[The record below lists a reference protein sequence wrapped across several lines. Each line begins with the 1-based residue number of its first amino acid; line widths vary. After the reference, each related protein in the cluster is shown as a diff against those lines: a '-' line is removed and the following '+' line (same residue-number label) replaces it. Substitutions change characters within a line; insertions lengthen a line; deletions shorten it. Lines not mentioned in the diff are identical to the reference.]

1 VALLRTLPAG
11 KIYMTISIDL
21 ARQPSHLK
29 EAVFERL
36 TPLILVSP
44 VVVTTLVFVYVFII
58 LTVLISLSTWS
69 PVNLGGGFA
78 SPLMKNYTALFSSG
92 RFQADL
98 RNTVVFTTMFLFG
111 SVGLGLILAL
121 LVDRQIRGRGVF
133 RAIFLFP
140 YALSFIVTGVA
151 WRWLFNPESGV
162 NTLIDSAGLNTLLSH
177 LGISPLKPAW
187 LTDPTVWPPLN
198 DRLAEIFPSA
208 ASLQIDIGVPL
219 ALIGVAIAASWQLSG
234 FAMATFLAGLATI
247 PEDIREAAKID
258 NASGWTHFRKITWPM
273 LAPFTVVNLI
283 ILGHVS
289 LKIFDLVFAMSGPGP
304 GFATDVPGIFVFEMT
319 FRALRYGLGAAGSVI
334 MLLMVA
340 TIVVPYLFQ
349 NARKNI

>member
-1 VALLRTLPAG
+1 MSTVNEASDAATRTSGGVL
-11 KIYMTISIDL
+11 
-21 ARQPSHLK
+21 
-29 EAVFERL
+29 ERL
-36 TPLILVSP
+36 TPLLLISP
-44 VVVTTLVFVYVFII
+44 VIVTTLVFVYVFII

-78 SPLMKNYTALFSSG
+78 SPLTKNYAALFSSG

-98 RNTVVFTTMFLFG
+98 RNTVVFTTILLFG
-111 SVGLGLILAL
+111 SVGLGLVLAL
-121 LVDRQIRGRGVF
+121 LVDQQIRGRGVF
-133 RAIFLFP
+133 RSIFLFP

-162 NTLIDSAGLNTLLSH
+162 NVLIDA
-177 LGISPLKPAW
+177 LGINTVLEHVGLGPIKPAW

-198 DRLAEIFPSA
+198 DKLTAIFPSA
-208 ASLQIDIGVPL
+208 ASLQFDIGVPL

-247 PEDIREAAKID
+247 PDHIREAAKID
-258 NASGWTHFRKITWPM
+258 NASGWTYFRKITWPM
-273 LAPFTVVNLI
+273 LAPFTVVNLV

-319 FRALRYGLGAAGSVI
+319 FRALRYGLGAAGSVV
-334 MLLMVA
+334 MLAMVA
-340 TIVVPYLFQ
+340 VVIVPYLIR
-349 NARKNI
+349 NARENA

>member
-1 VALLRTLPAG
+1 
-11 KIYMTISIDL
+11 MTIAAEAPHPASH
-21 ARQPSHLK
+21 ARS
-29 EAVFERL
+29 AVFERL
-36 TPLILVSP
+36 MPLILISP
-44 VVVTTLVFVYVFII
+44 VVATTLVFVYAFIV

-69 PVNLGGGFA
+69 PINLGGGFA
-78 SPLMKNYTALFSSG
+78 SPLTKNYAALFSSG

-98 RNTVVFTTMFLFG
+98 RNTLVFTTLFLFG

-121 LVDRQIRGRGVF
+121 LVDRRIRGGGLF
-133 RAIFLFP
+133 RSIFLFP

-162 NTLIDSAGLNTLLSH
+162 NALIDGLGVNALLSNFG
-177 LGISPLKPAW
+177 LGPVKPSW

-198 DRLAEIFPSA
+198 DRLAQIFPSA
-208 ASLQIDIGVPL
+208 ASLQIDLGVPL
-219 ALIGVAIAASWQLSG
+219 AIIGVAIAASWQLSG

-247 PEDIREAAKID
+247 PEHIREAAKID
-258 NASGWTHFRKITWPM
+258 NASDWTHFRKITWPM

-304 GFATDVPGIFVFEMT
+304 GFATDVPGIFVFETT
-319 FRALRYGLGAAGSVI
+319 FRALRYGLGAAASVV
-334 MLLMVA
+334 MLIMVA
-340 TIVVPYLFQ
+340 AVVVPYLVRSARE
-349 NARKNI
+349 NA

>member
-1 VALLRTLPAG
+1 MSIAMNASHPAPRTREGILERIAPFLL
-11 KIYMTISIDL
+11 I
-21 ARQPSHLK
+21 
-29 EAVFERL
+29 
-36 TPLILVSP
+36 SP
-44 VVVTTLVFVYVFII
+44 VVATTLIFVYVFII

-78 SPLMKNYTALFSSG
+78 SPLTKNYADLFSNG

-98 RNTVVFTTMFLFG
+98 RNTVVFTAIFLLG
-111 SVGLGLILAL
+111 SVGLGLALAL
-121 LVDRQIRGRGVF
+121 LVDRQFRGRGIF
-133 RAIFLFP
+133 RTIFLFP

-162 NTLIDSAGLNTLLSH
+162 NSLFESLGLNAMLSVFG
-177 LGISPLKPAW
+177 LGPLKPAW

-198 DRLAEIFPSA
+198 DQIAAIFPA
-208 ASLQIDIGVPL
+208 AANLQFDIGVPL
-219 ALIGVAIAASWQLSG
+219 ALIGVALAASWQLSG

-247 PEDIREAAKID
+247 PEHIREAAKID
-258 NASGWTHFRKITWPM
+258 NASGWTYFRKVTWPM
-273 LAPFTVVNLI
+273 LAPFTVVNLV

-319 FRALRYGLGAAGSVI
+319 FRALRYGLGAAASVV

-340 TIVVPYLFQ
+340 AVIVPYLIR
-349 NARKNI
+349 NARENA

>member
-1 VALLRTLPAG
+1 MSLAIEAEAPATRSREG
-11 KIYMTISIDL
+11 
-21 ARQPSHLK
+21 
-29 EAVFERL
+29 VFERL
-36 TPLILVSP
+36 SPMLLISP
-44 VVVTTLVFVYVFII
+44 VIVTTLVFVYVFIV

-78 SPLMKNYTALFSSG
+78 TPLMKNYSALFSSG

-98 RNTVVFTTMFLFG
+98 RNTVVFTTLFLVG
-111 SVGLGLILAL
+111 SVGLGLVLAL

-162 NTLIDSAGLNTLLSH
+162 NALLDSLGINTLLSYI
-177 LGISPLKPAW
+177 GIAPLKPAW

-198 DRLAEIFPSA
+198 EKLATIFPGA
-208 ASLQIDIGVPL
+208 AGLQFDIGVPL

-247 PEDIREAAKID
+247 PDHIREAAKID
-258 NASGWTHFRKITWPM
+258 NASGWTYFRKITWPM
-273 LAPFTVVNLI
+273 LAPFTVVNLV

-304 GFATDVPGIFVFEMT
+304 GFATDVPGIFVFEMS
-319 FRALRYGLGAAGSVI
+319 FRALRYGLGAAGSVV

-340 TIVVPYLFQ
+340 VVIVPYLIR
-349 NARKNI
+349 NARENS

>member
-1 VALLRTLPAG
+1 MSIAVEAASPDAG
-11 KIYMTISIDL
+11 SKSAI
-21 ARQPSHLK
+21 
-29 EAVFERL
+29 FERL
-36 TPLILVSP
+36 APILLISP
-44 VVVTTLVFVYVFII
+44 VVVSTLIFVYAFIF
-58 LTVLISLSTWS
+58 LTILISLSTWS
-69 PVNLGGGFA
+69 PMNLAGGFA
-78 SPLMKNYTALFSSG
+78 TPLTKNYASLFSSG

-98 RNTVVFTTMFLFG
+98 RNTVVFTTLFLIG
-111 SVGLGLILAL
+111 SVGLGLFLAL

-162 NTLIDSAGLNTLLSH
+162 NVLIDSLGINTILSH
-177 LGISPLKPAW
+177 AGIGPLKPAW
-187 LTDPTVWPPLN
+187 LTDPTVWPPFN
-198 DRLAEIFPSA
+198 DTLGQIFPGA
-208 ASLQIDIGVPL
+208 ANLQIDIGVPV

-247 PEDIREAAKID
+247 PEHIREAAKID
-258 NASGWTHFRKITWPM
+258 NASGWTYFRKITWPM

-289 LKIFDLVFAMSGPGP
+289 LKIFDLVFAMSGSGP

-319 FRALRYGLGAAGSVI
+319 FRALRYGLGAAGSVV

-340 TIVVPYLFQ
+340 VVVVPYLIR
-349 NARKNI
+349 NARENV

>member
-1 VALLRTLPAG
+1 MSLAIEAANPASRTREG
-11 KIYMTISIDL
+11 
-21 ARQPSHLK
+21 
-29 EAVFERL
+29 VFERL
-36 TPLILVSP
+36 SPLLLISP
-44 VVVTTLVFVYVFII
+44 VIVTTLVFVYVFII

-78 SPLMKNYTALFSSG
+78 SPLMKNYTALFSNG

-98 RNTVVFTTMFLFG
+98 RNTVVFTSIFLFG
-111 SVGLGLILAL
+111 SVGLGLVLAL

-162 NTLIDSAGLNTLLSH
+162 NVLFDTLGINTFLSH
-177 LGISPLKPAW
+177 VGIDPLKPAW

-198 DRLAEIFPSA
+198 EKLAAIFPGI
-208 ASLQIDIGVPL
+208 ASLQFDIGVPL

-247 PEDIREAAKID
+247 PDHIREAAKID
-258 NASGWTHFRKITWPM
+258 NASGWTYFRKITWPM
-273 LAPFTVVNLI
+273 LAPFTVVNLV

-319 FRALRYGLGAAGSVI
+319 FRALRYGLGAAGSVV

-340 TIVVPYLFQ
+340 VVIVPYLIK
-349 NARKNI
+349 NARENG

>member
-1 VALLRTLPAG
+1 MSLAIEAAEPATRTREGML
-11 KIYMTISIDL
+11 
-21 ARQPSHLK
+21 
-29 EAVFERL
+29 ERL
-36 TPLILVSP
+36 SP
-44 VVVTTLVFVYVFII
+44 VLLISPVIVTTLVFVYVFIV

-69 PVNLGGGFA
+69 PVNLAGGFA
-78 SPLMKNYTALFSSG
+78 SPLMKNYSALFSNG

-98 RNTVVFTTMFLFG
+98 RNTVVFTSIFLFG
-111 SVGLGLILAL
+111 SVGLGLALAL
-121 LVDRQIRGRGVF
+121 LVDRQIRGRGIF

-162 NTLIDSAGLNTLLSH
+162 NVLFDALGINTLLSH
-177 LGISPLKPAW
+177 VGVGPLKPAW

-198 DRLAEIFPSA
+198 EKLAAIFPSA
-208 ASLQIDIGVPL
+208 AALQFDIGVPL

-247 PEDIREAAKID
+247 PDHIREAAKID
-258 NASGWTHFRKITWPM
+258 NASGWTYFRKITWPM
-273 LAPFTVVNLI
+273 LAPFTVVNLV

-319 FRALRYGLGAAGSVI
+319 FRALRYGLGAAGSVV

-340 TIVVPYLFQ
+340 IVIIPYLIR
-349 NARKNI
+349 NARENH

>member
-1 VALLRTLPAG
+1 MSLAIKAANPETRTREGVL
-11 KIYMTISIDL
+11 
-21 ARQPSHLK
+21 
-29 EAVFERL
+29 ERL
-36 TPLILVSP
+36 SPLLLISP
-44 VVVTTLVFVYVFII
+44 VIVTTLVFVYVFIV

-69 PVNLGGGFA
+69 PVNLAGGFA
-78 SPLMKNYTALFSSG
+78 SPLMKNYAALFSNG

-98 RNTVVFTTMFLFG
+98 RNTVVFTTIFLFG
-111 SVGLGLILAL
+111 SVGLGLVLAL
-121 LVDRQIRGRGVF
+121 LVDRQIRGRGIF

-162 NTLIDSAGLNTLLSH
+162 NVLIGSPGINALLAH
-177 LGISPLKPAW
+177 VGIGPLKPAW
-187 LTDPTVWPPLN
+187 LTDATVWPPLN
-198 DRLAEIFPSA
+198 EKLAAIFPGA
-208 ASLQIDIGVPL
+208 ASLQFDIGVPL

-247 PEDIREAAKID
+247 PDHIREAAKID
-258 NASGWTHFRKITWPM
+258 NASGWTYFRKITWPM
-273 LAPFTVVNLI
+273 LAPFTVVNLV

-319 FRALRYGLGAAGSVI
+319 FRALRYGLGAAGSVV

-340 TIVVPYLFQ
+340 VVIVPYLIR
-349 NARKNI
+349 NARENG